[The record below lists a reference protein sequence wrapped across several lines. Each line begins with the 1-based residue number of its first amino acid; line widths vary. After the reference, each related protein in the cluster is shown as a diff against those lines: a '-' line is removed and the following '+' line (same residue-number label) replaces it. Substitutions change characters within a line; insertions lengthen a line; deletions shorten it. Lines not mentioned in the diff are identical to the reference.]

1 MPHIVL
7 LHPEIPQNTGNISR
21 TCATTGTPLH
31 LIKPLG
37 FELSDRYLKRA
48 GLDYWKYLDLTV
60 HEDFEA
66 FMDTCK
72 PARLWAL
79 STRGKRF
86 YTDVEY
92 CRDDYL
98 LFGRE
103 TSGLTEELYERLKDS
118 LLRIPMREDVRSIN
132 LSNTVALTL
141 FEALRQTGFEG
152 LM

>member
-1 MPHIVL
+1 MPQIVL
-7 LHPEIPQNTGNISR
+7 LQPEIPQNTGNIAR
-21 TCATTGTPLH
+21 TCAATGTPLH
-31 LIKPLG
+31 LIRPLG

-48 GLDYWKYLDLTV
+48 GLDYWKYLNLTV
-60 HEDFEA
+60 HDNFET

-72 PARLWAL
+72 PERLWAL
-79 STRGKRF
+79 SVRGKKL

-92 CRDDYL
+92 SHDDYL

-103 TSGLTEELYERLKDS
+103 TLGLTDELYESLS
-118 LLRIPMREDVRSIN
+118 EALLRIPMRKNVRSMN

-152 LM
+152 LT